1 MKKLIIGTSLMFV
14 ASFTL
19 GVYLGC
25 TNNDNLKKVI
35 KSYNENVKGGKEDEK

>member
-14 ASFTL
+14 ASFAV

-25 TNNDNLKKVI
+25 TNNENLKKVI
-35 KSYNENVKGGKEDEK
+35 NAYNETVKGGKEDEK